1 MSELPKHHQKAL
13 DDAKDWLENVDAD
26 IFLDEFIKLNQQ
38 AIDAGIP
45 SVDEFIE
52 SFNLPDQLINK

>member
-1 MSELPKHHQKAL
+1 MSDLSPHHQKAL

-26 IFLDEFIKLNQQ
+26 SFLDEFIKLNQQ

-45 SVDEFIE
+45 SVDDFVK
-52 SFNLPDQLINK
+52 SFNLPDHLIYK